1 MPLDCDATLLNN
13 SLVKR
18 KKESFVFMCR
28 CVLLSK
34 KSWYVGC
41 RKYCCGTT
49 QVFFTAFS
57 WYISYYAYCFF
68 AFYAGMGLGG
78 TKTVIG
84 DHHHPAGLQ
93 TLMESHQTQRNNRDQ
108 HYCIVKSTDH
118 PSGGGGGGGQ
128 GEDPV
133 RYKTIDST
141 GLSYLYIHLTL

>member
-1 MPLDCDATLLNN
+1 
-13 SLVKR
+13 
-18 KKESFVFMCR
+18 
-28 CVLLSK
+28 
-34 KSWYVGC
+34 
-41 RKYCCGTT
+41 
-49 QVFFTAFS
+49 
-57 WYISYYAYCFF
+57 
-68 AFYAGMGLGG
+68 MGLGG

-118 PSGGGGGGGQ
+118 PSGGGGGGVGGGGGQ

-141 GLSYLYIHLTL
+141 GLFAYLYTHLNPINKNSTCYKHRVCKYNGKQ